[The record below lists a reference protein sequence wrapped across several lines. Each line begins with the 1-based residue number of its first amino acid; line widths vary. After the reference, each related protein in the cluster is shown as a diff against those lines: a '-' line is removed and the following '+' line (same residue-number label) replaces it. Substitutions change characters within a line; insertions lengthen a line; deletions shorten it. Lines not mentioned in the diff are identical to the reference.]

1 MEEGS
6 GECAVP
12 QEQTATAIIAMR
24 CTSDRASQYRSSFL
38 ANSRP
43 AFSHFRPLGGRK
55 RDPRPRSLDSVVQ
68 MHDTRRMNT
77 FVPLRDW
84 SAKTGALLRQ
94 LQKSGTLIVTQ
105 NGVPAAYVIK
115 ANPENIEADMAA
127 LNRLRFTQVT
137 QAMRASA
144 KAAGVDKMSLKAI
157 NAEIA
162 GARAARR

>member
-1 MEEGS
+1 
-6 GECAVP
+6 
-12 QEQTATAIIAMR
+12 
-24 CTSDRASQYRSSFL
+24 
-38 ANSRP
+38 
-43 AFSHFRPLGGRK
+43 
-55 RDPRPRSLDSVVQ
+55 
-68 MHDTRRMNT
+68 MHNADRMNT

-84 SAKTGALLRQ
+84 SAKTGALLRK

-115 ANPENIEADMAA
+115 ANPENIEADMAT

-144 KAAGVDKMSLKAI
+144 KAAGTDKMILKVI

-162 GARAARR
+162 AARAARR

>member
-1 MEEGS
+1 
-6 GECAVP
+6 
-12 QEQTATAIIAMR
+12 
-24 CTSDRASQYRSSFL
+24 
-38 ANSRP
+38 
-43 AFSHFRPLGGRK
+43 
-55 RDPRPRSLDSVVQ
+55 
-68 MHDTRRMNT
+68 MHDAGRVNT

-127 LNRLRFTQVT
+127 LNRLHLTQTT

-144 KAAGVDKMSLKAI
+144 KTAGVDKMSRKAI
-157 NAEIA
+157 NAEVA
-162 GARAARR
+162 AARAARR

>member
-1 MEEGS
+1 
-6 GECAVP
+6 
-12 QEQTATAIIAMR
+12 
-24 CTSDRASQYRSSFL
+24 
-38 ANSRP
+38 
-43 AFSHFRPLGGRK
+43 
-55 RDPRPRSLDSVVQ
+55 
-68 MHDTRRMNT
+68 MHDTDGMVT

-94 LQKSGTLIVTQ
+94 LQKSGMLIVTQ

-144 KAAGVDKMSLKAI
+144 KAAGADKMSLRAI
-157 NAEIA
+157 NAEIT
-162 GARAARR
+162 AARSQGRQP